1 MNLGQTKTKVKM
13 LIDQYSTRGTVVGN
27 TDTNLVD
34 YLNKM
39 PYYIDSVQKE
49 IATTQKFIKKSFN
62 IVHSYPENLVT
73 GNTFDIQNHTT
84 EDVSFYAI
92 AKSYT
97 FEVSGTAEVY
107 IESLDADDVV
117 TQLEYLYIDAVNGFE
132 VNSGILYNIPV
143 DSANI
148 RIRFSGDRF
157 YNYRNVAMFE
167 YEFDD
172 VPKYARF
179 TLHDMPSDF
188 FKMAKITIEKQG
200 MVKAFSDFEIT
211 HINQLMINY
220 YTDGNIKV
228 DYYAYPTTID
238 ADTADTVELEIDTEA
253 QEAIPYKVAGLLL
266 HLENPGAYGTLLQ
279 QYYAIITNLVKK
291 TTIMPNK
298 VKNRM
303 WR

>member
-1 MNLGQTKTKVKM
+1 M

-34 YLNKM
+34 YLAKM

-49 IATTQKFIKKSFN
+49 IATTQKFIKKSIN
-62 IVHSYPENLVT
+62 IIHSYPDNLIT
-73 GNTFDIQNHTT
+73 GGTFDIQNHTT
-84 EDVSFYAI
+84 EDISFYAI
-92 AKSYT
+92 AKAYT
-97 FEVSGTAEVY
+97 FEVHGTAEVY
-107 IESLDADDVV
+107 IESLDEDDVV
-117 TQLEYLYIDAVNGFE
+117 TQLEYLYIDSVDDFE
-132 VNSGILYNIPV
+132 INSGVIYNIPL
-143 DSANI
+143 DSVNI

-172 VPKYARF
+172 VPQYSRF
-179 TLHDMPSDF
+179 TLHSMPSDF

-200 MVKAFSDFEIT
+200 ILKMFTDFEIT
-211 HINQLMINY
+211 HTNELMINY
-220 YTDGNIKV
+220 YIDGTIKV

-238 ADTADTVELEIDTEA
+238 STTLDTAELEIDIEA

-279 QYYAIITNLVKK
+279 QYYAIITNLTKN
-291 TTIMPNK
+291 TTIRPNI
-298 VKNRM
+298 VKNIM